1 MTRRADGA
9 GGRPYGFRRGLSWLC
24 VFGLLVSAWS
34 FWIEPA
40 RLVEREHALSLPHW
54 PVSCDALRVD
64 VVADLH
70 TGSWR
75 NGVDNLDRVVA
86 RLTASDADV
95 VLLAGD
101 YMILGVLLGEFVDAE
116 TIAAHLRP
124 LAARKR
130 VYAVLGN
137 HDWWKDG
144 PRTRRAFE
152 AAGIRMLDNRAEP
165 MRVDGCRF
173 WLVGLGDILEG
184 DPDIATAYAG
194 VPSDAPV
201 LALTHGPDLFP
212 QVPARTA
219 LTLAGHTHGGQID
232 PWPFRRDRARFV
244 SGSHRL
250 KWHVRTGDRHMFVTP
265 GVGTSILPLRFGAT
279 PEISCLTLRSR
290 DVVPYAGLDRQGEA
304 SMSTSAFVAVLLV
317 AALHGYFL
325 VLEMFLWTRPL
336 GLKVFRNTPEKAEIT
351 RVLAANQG
359 LYNGFLAAGLLW
371 SAFTDQREVAMFF
384 LGCVIV
390 AGLYGAYTV
399 SRRILFVQALPALIA
414 AVLVFID

>member
-1 MTRRADGA
+1 MTAR
-9 GGRPYGFRRGLSWLC
+9 GGRSSRPTLRRGLPVLC
-24 VFGLLVSAWS
+24 LVGLLVFLWS
-34 FWIEPA
+34 FLVEPA
-40 RLVEREHALSLPHW
+40 RLVERDHALSLPHW
-54 PVSCDALRVD
+54 PASCDGLRVD

-75 NGVDNLDRVVA
+75 NGVDNLDRVVD
-86 RLTASDADV
+86 RLSASDADI

-101 YMILGVLLGEFVDAE
+101 YMILGVLLGEFVDAD

-124 LAARKR
+124 LVARKR
-130 VYAVLGN
+130 VFAVLGN

-152 AAGIRMLDNRAEP
+152 AAGIRMLDNRADP
-165 MRVDGCRF
+165 VVVGACRF

-184 DPDIATAYAG
+184 DPDIAMAYAT
-194 VPSDAPV
+194 VPADAPV

-232 PWPFRRDRARFV
+232 PWPFRRDRARFL

-250 KWHVRTGDRHMFVTP
+250 KWHVRSGDRHLFVTP
-265 GVGTSILPLRFGAT
+265 GIGTSILPLRLGAT
-279 PEISCLTLRSR
+279 PEISRLTLRSR
-290 DVVPYAGLDRQGEA
+290 DVVPYAGLDRHGGA
-304 SMSTSAFVAVLLV
+304 SMSTIAFGLVLLV
-317 AALHGYFL
+317 AALHAYFL
-325 VLEMFLWTRPL
+325 ILEMFLWTRPL
-336 GLKVFRNTPEKAEIT
+336 GLKVFRNTPEKAEMT

-390 AGLYGAYTV
+390 AGLYGAYSV
-399 SRRILFVQALPALIA
+399 SRRIFFVQALPALIA